1 MSAQTVTKKR
11 KSVDGAAATTKKAK
25 TAKSAEKP
33 APAKSALKKEKDESV
48 VEEKTKPGKA
58 VKTKAAKKTDGAGD
72 AKATAVTK
80 EIVED
85 DDDDNDDA
93 EGSKELTAD
102 QTAEL
107 LAGFSS
113 SDDENSDDEE
123 EEGLAMEK
131 LPQAPRMK
139 DIQKRIQQATASDP
153 ERSPGII
160 YIGRLPHGFYE
171 PQLRG
176 YLSQFGEILHLRLA
190 RNRKSGKSQHYAFV
204 EFASL
209 AVAEIVAKSMDK
221 YLLFGHILQVRIVPR
236 EQVKENIFDGA
247 TRRRKPVPRNR
258 LEGRK
263 LMHGKEREVWDR
275 KVEREEKRR
284 AGKQEKLR
292 ELGYEFEMPGV
303 KAVSEVP
310 VKAAREVEAGP
321 GAENG
326 EVKEVVEKV
335 EKVPAAA
342 GKPEAEVKTTKVE
355 QGPGGVA
362 VTEEKKT
369 TKKRSAAEGKG
380 KKSKKAKA

>member
-33 APAKSALKKEKDESV
+33 APAKSALKKEKDETV
-48 VEEKTKPGKA
+48 VEEKKTKPGKA

-72 AKATAVTK
+72 AKAAAVTK
-80 EIVED
+80 EIVE
-85 DDDDNDDA
+85 DDDNDDA

-113 SDDENSDDEE
+113 SGDENSDDEE
-123 EEGLAMEK
+123 EEGIAMEK

-342 GKPEAEVKTTKVE
+342 EKKPAAEVKTTKVE

>member
-1 MSAQTVTKKR
+1 MSAQTITKKR
-11 KSVDGAAATTKKAK
+11 KSIDGAAATTKKAK

-33 APAKSALKKEKDESV
+33 APAKSALKKEKDETV

-58 VKTKAAKKTDGAGD
+58 VKTKATKKTDEAGNP
-72 AKATAVTK
+72 KAAAVTK
-80 EIVED
+80 EVVV
-85 DDDDNDDA
+85 DDDNDDA

-123 EEGLAMEK
+123 EQGVAVEK

-153 ERSPGII
+153 EQSPGII

-176 YLSQFGEILHLRLA
+176 YFSQFGEILHLRLA
-190 RNRKSGKSQHYAFV
+190 RNRKSGKSQHYAFI

-221 YLLFGHILQVRIVPR
+221 YLMFGHILQVRIVPR

-263 LMHGKEREVWDR
+263 LSHGREREVWDR

-292 ELGYEFEMPGV
+292 ELGYEFEMPGL

-321 GAENG
+321 GAEAG
-326 EVKEVVEKV
+326 EVKEVVEEKV
-335 EKVPAAA
+335 EKVPAKS
-342 GKPEAEVKTTKVE
+342 GKPGAEVKTTKVE

>member
-33 APAKSALKKEKDESV
+33 APAKSALKKENDETV
-48 VEEKTKPGKA
+48 VEEKKTKPGKA

-72 AKATAVTK
+72 AKAAAVTK
-80 EIVED
+80 EIVE
-85 DDDDNDDA
+85 DDDNDDA

-113 SDDENSDDEE
+113 SGDENSDDEE
-123 EEGLAMEK
+123 EEGIATEK

-342 GKPEAEVKTTKVE
+342 EKKPAAEVKTTKIE

-362 VTEEKKT
+362 VTEEMKT

>member
-1 MSAQTVTKKR
+1 MSAQTITKKR
-11 KSVDGAAATTKKAK
+11 KSVDGAATTTKKAK

-33 APAKSALKKEKDESV
+33 APAKSAAPKKGKDETV

-58 VKTKAAKKTDGAGD
+58 VKTKAAKKTDEAGD
-72 AKATAVTK
+72 AKAAAVTK
-80 EIVED
+80 EIVQD
-85 DDDDNDDA
+85 DNNDDA

-123 EEGLAMEK
+123 EQGVAMEK

-139 DIQKRIQQATASDP
+139 DIQKRIQQATSSDP
-153 ERSPGII
+153 EQSPGII

-176 YLSQFGEILHLRLA
+176 YFSQFGEILHLRLA
-190 RNRKSGKSQHYAFV
+190 RNRKSGKSQHYAFI

-263 LMHGKEREVWDR
+263 LMHGREREVWDR

-284 AGKQEKLR
+284 AGKQEKLK

-310 VKAAREVEAGP
+310 VKATKEVEVGP
-321 GAENG
+321 GAEDD
-326 EVKEVVEKV
+326 EAKEVLKQT

-355 QGPGGVA
+355 EGPGGVA

>member
-1 MSAQTVTKKR
+1 MSAQTITKKR

-33 APAKSALKKEKDESV
+33 APAKSALKKEKDETV

-58 VKTKAAKKTDGAGD
+58 VKAKAAKKTDEAGKP
-72 AKATAVTK
+72 KAAAVTK
-80 EIVED
+80 EVVED
-85 DDDDNDDA
+85 DNDNDDA

-123 EEGLAMEK
+123 EQGVAVEK

-153 ERSPGII
+153 EQSPGII

-176 YLSQFGEILHLRLA
+176 YFSQFGEILHLRLA
-190 RNRKSGKSQHYAFV
+190 RNRKSGKSQHYAFI

-221 YLLFGHILQVRIVPR
+221 YLMFGHILQVRIVPR

-263 LMHGKEREVWDR
+263 LSHGREREVWDR

-321 GAENG
+321 GAEAG
-326 EVKEVVEKV
+326 EVKQIVEEKV
-335 EKVPAAA
+335 SAKS

>member
-1 MSAQTVTKKR
+1 MSAQTITKKR
-11 KSVDGAAATTKKAK
+11 KSVDSAAATTKKAK

-33 APAKSALKKEKDESV
+33 APAKSAAPKKAKDETV
-48 VEEKTKPGKA
+48 VEEKSKPGKA

-72 AKATAVTK
+72 AKVAAVTK
-80 EIVED
+80 EVVQ
-85 DDDDNDDA
+85 DDDNDDA

-123 EEGLAMEK
+123 EQGVAMEK

-139 DIQKRIQQATASDP
+139 DIQKRIQQATSSDP
-153 ERSPGII
+153 EQSPGII

-176 YLSQFGEILHLRLA
+176 YFSQFGEILHLRLA
-190 RNRKSGKSQHYAFV
+190 RNRKSGKSQHYAFI

-221 YLLFGHILQVRIVPR
+221 YLLFGHILQVRIVPY

-263 LMHGKEREVWDR
+263 LIHGREREVWDR

-284 AGKQEKLR
+284 AGKQEKLK

-310 VKAAREVEAGP
+310 VKATKEAEVGP
-321 GAENG
+321 GAEDD
-326 EVKEVVEKV
+326 ETTEVVKQV
-335 EKVPAAA
+335 EKVPVAA

-369 TKKRSAAEGKG
+369 TKKRSAAEGRG

>member
-1 MSAQTVTKKR
+1 MSAQTITKKR

-25 TAKSAEKP
+25 TAKPAEKP
-33 APAKSALKKEKDESV
+33 APAKSAAPKKAKDETV
-48 VEEKTKPGKA
+48 VEEKSKPGKA
-58 VKTKAAKKTDGAGD
+58 IKTKAAKKTDGAGD
-72 AKATAVTK
+72 AKAAAVTK
-80 EIVED
+80 EVVQ
-85 DDDDNDDA
+85 DDDNDDA

-123 EEGLAMEK
+123 QGVAMEK

-139 DIQKRIQQATASDP
+139 DIQKRIQQATSSDP
-153 ERSPGII
+153 EQSPGII

-176 YLSQFGEILHLRLA
+176 YFSQFGEILHLRLA
-190 RNRKSGKSQHYAFV
+190 RNRKSGKSQHYAFI

-263 LMHGKEREVWDR
+263 LMHGREREVWDR

-284 AGKQEKLR
+284 AGKQEKLK

-310 VKAAREVEAGP
+310 VKATKEAEVGP
-321 GAENG
+321 GAEDD
-326 EVKEVVEKV
+326 ETTEVVKQV

-369 TKKRSAAEGKG
+369 TKKRSAAEGRG

>member
-1 MSAQTVTKKR
+1 MSAQTITKKR

-85 DDDDNDDA
+85 DDNDDA

-123 EEGLAMEK
+123 EGIAVEK

>member
-1 MSAQTVTKKR
+1 MSAQTITKKR

-85 DDDDNDDA
+85 DDNDDA

-123 EEGLAMEK
+123 EGIAVEK

-326 EVKEVVEKV
+326 EVKEVMEKV

-342 GKPEAEVKTTKVE
+342 GKPEAKVKTTKVE

>member
-1 MSAQTVTKKR
+1 MSAQTITKKR

-25 TAKSAEKP
+25 TAKPAEKP
-33 APAKSALKKEKDESV
+33 APAKSAAPKKAKDETV
-48 VEEKTKPGKA
+48 VEEKSKPGKA
-58 VKTKAAKKTDGAGD
+58 IKTKAAKKTDGAGD
-72 AKATAVTK
+72 AKAAAVTK
-80 EIVED
+80 EVVQ
-85 DDDDNDDA
+85 DDDNDDA

-123 EEGLAMEK
+123 EQGVAMEK

-139 DIQKRIQQATASDP
+139 DIQKRIQQATSSDP
-153 ERSPGII
+153 EQSPGII

-176 YLSQFGEILHLRLA
+176 YFSQFGEILHLRLA
-190 RNRKSGKSQHYAFV
+190 RNRKSGKSQHYAFI

-263 LMHGKEREVWDR
+263 LMHGREREVWDR

-284 AGKQEKLR
+284 AGKQEKLK

-310 VKAAREVEAGP
+310 VKATKEAEVGP
-321 GAENG
+321 GAEDD
-326 EVKEVVEKV
+326 ETTEVVKQV

-369 TKKRSAAEGKG
+369 TKKRSAAEGRG

>member
-33 APAKSALKKEKDESV
+33 APAKSALKKEKDETV

-58 VKTKAAKKTDGAGD
+58 VKTKTAKKTDGAGD
-72 AKATAVTK
+72 AKAAAVTK

-85 DDDDNDDA
+85 DDNDGA

-123 EEGLAMEK
+123 EGIAVEK

-310 VKAAREVEAGP
+310 VKAAREVGAGP

>member
-33 APAKSALKKEKDESV
+33 APAKSALKKENDETV
-48 VEEKTKPGKA
+48 VEEKKTKPGKA

-72 AKATAVTK
+72 AKAAAVTK
-80 EIVED
+80 EIVE
-85 DDDDNDDA
+85 DDDNDDA

-113 SDDENSDDEE
+113 SGDENSDDEE
-123 EEGLAMEK
+123 EEGIAMEK

-342 GKPEAEVKTTKVE
+342 EKKPAAEVKTTKVE